1 MVSNGPYRGPHRYP
15 GHEMSSIDDY
25 LACAYDRSRVACLA
39 PRKGSLD
46 HVRNIQRTGA
56 CALED
61 RNEGPDVNLTALGL
75 PIYEELEDSLLALHN
90 TGRQEDEQL
99 LF

>member
-15 GHEMSSIDDY
+15 GHEMSSIDNY
-25 LACAYDRSRVACLA
+25 LACAYDHRPSHVLA
-39 PRKGSLD
+39 PHKGSLD